1 MMGSTRSSALMQ
13 IMQIED
19 QVKHVIN
26 GKKYKKM
33 QQYIRLL
40 KDLSGHAILKVENPE
55 DMGKLVELRK
65 NSTKAKDYL
74 KTYEHM
80 INEYDVLL
88 RELAVRKHSLKAEL
102 FG

>member
-1 MMGSTRSSALMQ
+1 MGSTRSSALAQ

-19 QVKHVIN
+19 QVNRVIN

-33 QQYIRLL
+33 NQYIRVL
-40 KDLSGHAILKVENPE
+40 KDLSGHAILKVENPD
-55 DMGKLVELRK
+55 DMGKFVELRK
-65 NSTKAKDYL
+65 NSKTAKEYL

-80 INEYDVLL
+80 LNEYDVLL
-88 RELAVRKHSLKAEL
+88 RELAIRKRSLKAEL

>member
-1 MMGSTRSSALMQ
+1 MGSTRSSALVQ

-19 QVKHVIN
+19 QVKRVIN
-26 GKKYKKM
+26 GKKYKNI
-33 QQYIRLL
+33 QQYIRML
-40 KDLSGHAILKVENPE
+40 KNLSGHSLLKVENPD

-65 NSTKAKDYL
+65 NSKTAKEYL

-80 INEYDVLL
+80 NNEYAVLL
-88 RELAVRKHSLKAEL
+88 HELALRKRSLKAQL

>member
-1 MMGSTRSSALMQ
+1 MMGSTRSSALAQ
-13 IMQIED
+13 IMQIEA
-19 QVKHVIN
+19 QVNRVIN

-33 QQYIRLL
+33 NQYIRVL
-40 KDLSGHAILKVENPE
+40 KDLSGHAILKVENPD

-65 NSTKAKDYL
+65 NSKTAKEYL

-88 RELAVRKHSLKAEL
+88 RELAIRKRSLKAEL

>member
-1 MMGSTRSSALMQ
+1 MGSTRSSALAQ

-19 QVKHVIN
+19 QVSSIIN
-26 GKKYKKM
+26 DKKYKKM
-33 QQYIRLL
+33 QHYIRVL

-55 DMGKLVELRK
+55 DMGRLVELRK

-80 INEYDVLL
+80 LYEYDVLL

>member
-1 MMGSTRSSALMQ
+1 MMGSTRSSALVQ

-19 QVKHVIN
+19 QVKRVVN
-26 GKKYKKM
+26 GKKYKDI
-33 QQYIRLL
+33 QHYIRMLT
-40 KDLSGHAILKVENPE
+40 DISGRAILKVENPE

-65 NSTKAKDYL
+65 NSKTAKEYL

-80 INEYDVLL
+80 NNEYDVLL
-88 RELAVRKHSLKAEL
+88 HELAIRKRSLKAQL

>member
-1 MMGSTRSSALMQ
+1 
-13 IMQIED
+13 MQIED
-19 QVKHVIN
+19 QVSRILN
-26 GKKYKKM
+26 DKKYKKM
-33 QQYIRLL
+33 QHYIRVL
-40 KDLSGHAILKVENPE
+40 KDRSGHAILKVENPE
-55 DMGKLVELRK
+55 DMGRLVELRK

-80 INEYDVLL
+80 LYEYDVLL

>member
-1 MMGSTRSSALMQ
+1 MMGSTRSSALAQ

-19 QVKHVIN
+19 QVNRVIN

-33 QQYIRLL
+33 YQYIQVL
-40 KDLSGHAILKVENPE
+40 KDLSGHAIRKVENPE

-65 NSTKAKDYL
+65 NSKTAKEYL

-80 INEYDVLL
+80 LNEYDVLL
-88 RELAVRKHSLKAEL
+88 RELAIRKRSLKAEL

>member
-1 MMGSTRSSALMQ
+1 MGSTRSTALVQ

-19 QVKHVIN
+19 QVKRVIN
-26 GKKYKKM
+26 GKKYKNI
-33 QQYIRLL
+33 QQYIRML
-40 KDLSGHAILKVENPE
+40 KNLSGHSLLKVENPD

-65 NSTKAKDYL
+65 NSKTAKAYL

-80 INEYDVLL
+80 NNEYAVLL
-88 RELAVRKHSLKAEL
+88 HELALRKRSLKAQL

>member
-1 MMGSTRSSALMQ
+1 MMGSTRSSALAQ

-19 QVKHVIN
+19 QVNRVIN
-26 GKKYKKM
+26 GKKYNKM
-33 QQYIRLL
+33 HQYIRLL
-40 KDLSGHAILKVENPE
+40 KDLSGHAILKVENPG

-65 NSTKAKDYL
+65 NSKTAKEYL

-80 INEYDVLL
+80 LNEYDVLL
-88 RELAVRKHSLKAEL
+88 RELAIRKRSLKAEL